1 MQTVLYVVSRLVP
14 RGPIRVLLNI
24 IENLDRSSFR
34 PVICTLSPEADDSMM
49 PDFEAQDVQIHQLS
63 LSRWEVLFRGNEALQ
78 SCYEKTGASVVHTH
92 GIRPDMLAARAL
104 PSDVVLAT
112 IHNYP
117 FDDYVMKFGSVLGR
131 AMAWKHLRVF
141 RKLSHVAACSS
152 SIAKRVKP
160 HGVNAS
166 VVRNGISINDY
177 RPASPEKRRKLR
189 HKFGIDDETPMI
201 VWVGAMIDLKSP
213 NTLLDAHRIFRQ
225 THDAE
230 VFFLGDGNRRKE
242 SEERARGVETLHIE
256 GYVTNVRE
264 YLQAA
269 DIYVSTSTSEGL
281 PNAVVEALSA
291 ACPACLSDIDPHRE
305 ILSLDPEA
313 GVLFQTG
320 DAEDLARSLQVLM
333 DSDRGVR
340 AHRAR
345 ALVEDH
351 LSARQMSEQ
360 YQVLYRQM
368 SAAKSQS

>member
-1 MQTVLYVVSRLVP
+1 MHTVLYVVSRLVP

-24 IENLDRSSFR
+24 VEHLDRSSFR

-49 PDFEAQDVQIHQLS
+49 PEFEARDVTVHQLN
-63 LSRWEVLFRGNEALQ
+63 LGRWDVLFRGNEALQ
-78 SCYEKTGASVVHTH
+78 ACVSETGASVVHTH

-104 PSDVVLAT
+104 PAEKVLAT

-131 AMAWKHLRVF
+131 MMAWKHLRVF
-141 RKLSHVAACSS
+141 RRLSHVAACSA
-152 SIAKRVKP
+152 SIAERVKP
-160 HGVNAS
+160 HGINAS
-166 VVRNGISINDY
+166 VVRNGISTDDY
-177 RPASPEKRRKLR
+177 RPTTPEKRAALR
-189 HKFGIDDETPMI
+189 RSFGVGDDIPMI

-213 NTLLDAHRIFRQ
+213 DTLLDAHQILRR
-225 THDAE
+225 THEAE
-230 VFFLGDGNRRKE
+230 VFFLGDGNRRQE
-242 SEERARGVETLHIE
+242 CERRARGVNTLHVE
-256 GYVTNVRE
+256 SYVTNVQD

-305 ILSLDPEA
+305 IINLDPEA
-313 GVLFQTG
+313 GVLFRTG
-320 DAEDLARSLQVLM
+320 DAEELAHSLKVLM
-333 DSDRGVR
+333 DADRGSR

-345 ALVEDH
+345 TLVKNH

-360 YQVLYRQM
+360 YQSLYHRI
-368 SAAKSQS
+368 AAT